1 MKAIILNKNNEILL
15 LKEARY
21 KDKKSGFYR
30 EDGGMYDLPG
40 GWLDW
45 GEDFR
50 TGLMR
55 EVKEEMWISYENFLV
70 ADSPLY
76 IQLTELDDRY
86 HKDENED
93 DFYPVLMMYYPVKI
107 LDLHFGTSDECID
120 IIWLPIEKFGEKQ
133 IWSHSASL
141 AQIFQKEDFPKSLI
155 TSQE

>member
-15 LKEARY
+15 LKEGRY

-50 TGLMR
+50 GWLSR
-55 EVKEEMWISYENFLV
+55 EIVEEMWISYENFLV
-70 ADSPLY
+70 ADSPLCV
-76 IQLTELDDRY
+76 QLTELDDRY

-93 DFYPVLMMYYPVKI
+93 DFYPVLMMYFPVKI
-107 LDLHFGTSDECID
+107 LDFHFGKSDECVD
-120 IIWLPIEKFGEKQ
+120 TIWLPIEKFGEKQ
-133 IWSHSASL
+133 IWSHSQSL
-141 AQIFQKEDFPKSLI
+141 ACIFRVEDFPEDFIS
-155 TSQE
+155 